1 MRMTDR
7 IRAFAAVAV
16 AGLCLAGAARAE
28 VSPKA
33 LVRTLYNR
41 ASISMDASGLDG
53 FLTTDLAQ
61 AMRADSRPGE
71 VGAIDFDYRYG
82 AQDLRI
88 SGLNILEVI
97 DNNEAQV
104 VAVFKNFN
112 RPHSVN
118 WKLCRRASGEW
129 RIYDA
134 WSNTGEEWDLRQMLR
149 LPPRPGHC

>member
-1 MRMTDR
+1 MIDR
-7 IRAFAAVAV
+7 KTALAALVL
-16 AGLCLAGAARAE
+16 GCLCGAGAARAQT
-28 VSPKA
+28 SPKA
-33 LVRTLYNR
+33 LVQRLYGEP
-41 ASISMDASGLDG
+41 SLSMDGRGLDRY
-53 FLTTDLAQ
+53 LATDLSG
-61 AMRADSRPGE
+61 AMKADSHPGE

-88 SGLNILEVI
+88 AGLNILETI
-97 DNNEAQV
+97 DNDEAQV

-118 WKLCRRASGEW
+118 WKLCKRAGGDW

-149 LPPRPGHC
+149 MPAAHGKC